1 MRILLARPLILTL
14 ALALA
19 AGCKRKAPAMPPT
32 DVGVVTLKAQSVTL
46 TTTLPGRVVPHRVAD
61 VRPQASGVILKRL
74 FNEGSD
80 VKAGQPLYQ
89 IDPAPYRAAFAS
101 ASATVQKNAA
111 TLASA
116 AALLERYRPL
126 VSSHAVS
133 RQDYDN
139 ALASQRGAAAE
150 LAGAKA
156 ALELARV
163 NLVYTKVLS
172 PIAGRIGRS
181 AVTEGALVTAD
192 QATALATVQQLN
204 PIYVDVTQPSA
215 LLLRLKREYADGLL
229 RSAGKNQAQVR
240 LLLEDG
246 SAYAPVGALQFS
258 EVTVDP
264 ETGSVTLRAVFPN
277 PAGLLLPGMFVQEI
291 IQEGV
296 NDHALLVPQ
305 RGVTHDQKGQP
316 TALVVNK
323 DNKVELRQLAT
334 DRAIGDQWLV
344 TDGVSAGDKVIV
356 DGLQKIGPGMP
367 VHAVEV
373 STTAVHG

>member
-1 MRILLARPLILTL
+1 MRISLARPLILTL
-14 ALALA
+14 GLALTP
-19 AGCKRKAPAMPPT
+19 GCKRNAPAMAPT
-32 DVGVVTLKAQSVTL
+32 DVGVVTLKAQPVTL

-101 ASATVQKNAA
+101 AAATVQKDAA
-111 TLASA
+111 TLMSA

-181 AVTEGALVTAD
+181 AMTEGALVTAD

-246 SAYAPVGALQFS
+246 STYASIGALQFS

-296 NDHALLVPQ
+296 NDKALLVPQ

-323 DNKVELRQLAT
+323 DNKVELRQLVT

-344 TDGVSAGDKVIV
+344 TDGVNAGDKVIV

-373 STTAVHG
+373 STAAVHG